1 MTDIDKKNIYNA
13 LVNLLTMQCNT
24 CLDKHQLEKIML
36 CTFKLQLIDYAEK
49 NGQSTDEL
57 YESLA
62 RTLGIKLDG
71 TIQTVS
77 KIKCNCKNGVCSL
90 C

>member
-13 LVNLLTMQCNT
+13 LVNLLTINCDT
-24 CLDKHQLEKIML
+24 CLDKHQMEKILL
-36 CTFKLQLIDYAEK
+36 CSFKLQLIDYAK
-49 NGQSTDEL
+49 NTNQSTDDL

-62 RTLGIKLDG
+62 RTLSIQLDG
-71 TIQTVS
+71 TIQTIAKS
-77 KIKCNCKNGVCSL
+77 KCNCKNGVCSL

>member
-1 MTDIDKKNIYNA
+1 MTDTDKKNIYNA
-13 LVNLLTMQCNT
+13 LVDLLTTHCNT
-24 CLDKHQLEKIML
+24 CLDKHQLEKILL
-36 CTFKLQLIDYAEK
+36 CTFKLQLIDYAE
-49 NGQSTDEL
+49 NNDQNTDDL

-71 TIQTVS
+71 TVQTINKVA
-77 KIKCNCKNGVCSL
+77 CNCKNGVCSL

>member
-13 LVNLLTMQCNT
+13 LVNLLTINCNT
-24 CLDKHQLEKIML
+24 CLDKHQLEKILL
-36 CTFKLQLIDYAEK
+36 CTFKLQLIDYAE
-49 NGQSTDEL
+49 NNNNSTDDL

-71 TIQTVS
+71 TVQTIN
-77 KIKCNCKNGVCSL
+77 KTTCNCKNGVCSL